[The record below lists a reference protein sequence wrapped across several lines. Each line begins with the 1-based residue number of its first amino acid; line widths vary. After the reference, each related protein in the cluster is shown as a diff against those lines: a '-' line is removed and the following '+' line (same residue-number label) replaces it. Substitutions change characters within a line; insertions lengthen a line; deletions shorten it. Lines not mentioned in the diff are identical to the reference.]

1 MNEPVPPWPPPLLLL
16 VFWFLCFRRTPVG
29 RGRAWLRLALMQKKL
44 SEYMKALINKK
55 ELLRYEDLL
64 VELSPF
70 LGMFCI
76 ILG

>member
-1 MNEPVPPWPPPLLLL
+1 MNEPVPPWPPPQLLL